1 MAKKKAPAGRRRAF
15 GFLLL
20 RILMENKRIENGSDL
35 LKGRAIELLRQNV
48 FPAWWVFVPVAGKA
62 TYVKEWSTKPMSRD
76 LCEQA
81 YKANSGY
88 NGLGVVTGEFSGG
101 LLALDVDGVLA
112 DERYHEAAGEGY
124 EAYGDEQTMSWTSGK
139 PGRRQLLYRVPASVV
154 PELRAVKTLILRQG
168 GEWHMG
174 HSDVERQ
181 AAGGSK
187 SSGASHESQGET
199 ADYEEVVLRFN
210 QCQSVLP
217 GSPHPETKQ
226 RYQWLNYNGG
236 EVALA
241 PAWVLDVLRGF
252 RKPVQWLS
260 DADQKAL
267 DAELGETAIP
277 SRQIRGWFFKEEVQ
291 RLLRPR
297 LAELIFNHPT
307 FDKYGW
313 KERSG
318 SNPQRMS
325 GCPWHGGQSGTSF
338 QYSMESGCWD
348 CKACGVGGDV
358 LSFVHKVTVGD
369 LHAERPQ
376 GPDLESYVAA
386 IAEKLGFNYPEDA
399 RAQVQ
404 KEVPQVRMSSVEFHE
419 ELGKIFDTERNPA
432 VRLDRMAQ
440 VAIETG
446 RRMSGKECEAAL
458 GEYRYKK
465 SADAQNTSA
474 GWFDEVQDQDFVIPN
489 MLVRPGQV
497 IMHASGGV
505 GKTSACMGLAKAIGT
520 GRPMRIRGI
529 EVPVVQG
536 PVLWIQSDQ
545 TLAKLKRDL
554 QDNDIDPIRKD
565 KWFHLRRGF
574 QINHMREFAEWVK
587 EIKPVLVVVDSIGS
601 CSSRMQVSEIEKA
614 FATPLYWY
622 NECNGSGAEDGFPAC
637 SVIWIHHDNANGEVR
652 GNRYLINAIDE
663 QWHLR
668 KLKDEERDALRE
680 RGENPASVRMIQIK
694 KSRAGREGD
703 LIKVIRDE
711 NFAYS
716 LADHTP
722 TVRNMDDGQ
731 GDADPFTLVLDIVK
745 RGGAAQE
752 EQGRARVGMTREE
765 VWGQLLHQVRG
776 AQGDRA
782 RVPSQ
787 KTVGRWLDRW
797 VEDGLMARDKRGP
810 EGRGNAPLIY
820 RVARAL
826 CPIGC
831 PLSENPP
838 EFFQRKEFLP
848 DTEKAC
854 PVIEVD
860 EMGGSKETQ
869 DRAEEAGLLPDTST
883 FVRKT
888 NSVPEDDLGEL
899 RIKDIG
905 TGTTRAPARELRAL
919 FEGDFPYDW

>member
-1 MAKKKAPAGRRRAF
+1 
-15 GFLLL
+15 
-20 RILMENKRIENGSDL
+20 MENQRIENGSDL

-48 FPAWWVFVPVAGKA
+48 FPDWWVFVPVAGKA

-101 LLALDVDGVLA
+101 LLALDVDGELA
-112 DERYHEAAGEGY
+112 DERYREASGESY
-124 EAYGDEQTMSWTSGK
+124 EPFGAEQTMSWTSGK
-139 PGRRQLLYRVPASVV
+139 TGRRQLLYRVPASVV
-154 PELRAVKTLILRQG
+154 PELRAVKTLILRQD

-181 AAGGSK
+181 AAGG
-187 SSGASHESQGET
+187 ASHESQDET
-199 ADYEEVVLRFN
+199 AVYQEVVLRFN

-226 RYQWLNYNGG
+226 KYRWLNYNGG

-297 LAELIFNHPT
+297 LEELIFNHPT

-318 SNPQRMS
+318 NNPQRMS
-325 GCPWHGGQSGTSF
+325 GCPWHGGQSGTAF

-358 LSFVHKVTVGD
+358 LSFVHKVTLGD
-369 LHAERPQ
+369 LYADRPQ

-446 RRMSGKECEAAL
+446 RRMSGKDCEAAL

-465 SADAQNTSA
+465 AADAQNTSA
-474 GWFDEVQDQDFVIPN
+474 AWFDEVQDQDFVIPN

-497 IMHASGGV
+497 ILHASGGV

-520 GRPMRIRGI
+520 GRPMRVRGI

-622 NECNGSGAEDGFPAC
+622 NECNGSGADDGFPAC

-668 KLKDEERDALRE
+668 KLKDDERDALRE
-680 RGENPASVRMIQIK
+680 RGENPSSVRMIQIK

-711 NFAYS
+711 NFAYA

-745 RGGAAQE
+745 RGGTAQE

-765 VWGQLLHQVRG
+765 VWRELLSLVRG

-797 VEDGLMARDKRGP
+797 VEDGLMVRDKRAAAKT
-810 EGRGNAPLIY
+810 GRTPIIY

-826 CPIGC
+826 PPIGVSF
-831 PLSENPP
+831 SETPP
-838 EFFQRKEFLP
+838 EFFQRKESVS
-848 DTEKAC
+848 DTEDVC
-854 PVIEVD
+854 P
-860 EMGGSKETQ
+860 KP
-869 DRAEEAGLLPDTST
+869 EEEDALVEESSVVSDTPD
-883 FVRKT
+883 
-888 NSVPEDDLGEL
+888 SVQNRNPVTESDLTEL
-899 RIKDIG
+899 RIKDID
-905 TGTTRAPARELRAL
+905 TGTTRAPAREGGSL
-919 FEGDFPYDW
+919 FEDDFPNDW